1 MMVSF
6 WVFVVAVILVAGAGY
21 YLGNKAAKEEMQRAW
36 QERVEEMVQVKLEQV
51 GQLYNETY
59 RNVLRDFVKIAKE
72 EIEKNG
78 Q

>member
-1 MMVSF
+1 MVNF
-6 WVFVVAVILVAGAGY
+6 WVFVVAVILVAGVGY
-21 YLGNKAAKEEMQRAW
+21 YLGNKSAKEEMQRAW
-36 QERVEEMVQVKLEQV
+36 QERVEELVQAKLEQV

-78 Q
+78 QE